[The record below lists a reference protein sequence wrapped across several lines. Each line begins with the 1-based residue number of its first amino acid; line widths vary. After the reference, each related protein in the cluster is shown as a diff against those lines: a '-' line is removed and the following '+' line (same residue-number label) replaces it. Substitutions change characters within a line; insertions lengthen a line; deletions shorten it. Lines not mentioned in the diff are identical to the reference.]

1 MRSIVSP
8 SWRERVQIALSP
20 HRLAMV
26 RLSRGLKPRVTDRK
40 CLPCGEDG
48 AQPNWTAPM
57 NALREMVI
65 HPNVPKAGTTV
76 ILSNHFVRY
85 LVLPWSAEII
95 TESEELEFA
104 RARFVQVFGEK
115 ARDWAIRISNAP
127 AGAGRLAAATDLAL
141 IDALTRT
148 LDGASL
154 RLVSCQPALMAQFN
168 GLRTRIGDDAW
179 LVSAEQGRLLI
190 AWICKGQWRSV
201 RTRPVN
207 GTAAPLRELLEQER
221 MLLSAGSLDDKV
233 FLSVVDDVAIDT
245 EGLRLERLG
254 PNGRVAPRVDTD
266 FALVMAGV
274 H

>member
-1 MRSIVSP
+1 
-8 SWRERVQIALSP
+8 
-20 HRLAMV
+20 
-26 RLSRGLKPRVTDRK
+26 
-40 CLPCGEDG
+40 
-48 AQPNWTAPM
+48 M